1 MSENP
6 IKTQYTGSARQ
17 ASLLLHDLM
26 KLNPDDATI
35 QKEFQGTINVLFEK
49 FPDAMPQ
56 PK

>member
-1 MSENP
+1 MPENP
-6 IKTQYTGSARQ
+6 IKTQRAGSATQ
-17 ASLLLHDLM
+17 AGLLLHDLM

-35 QKEFQGTINVLFEK
+35 QAEFQRTINVLFEK